1 MLAPVTPPA
10 HADPAPGPTPRQELA
25 AAHYL
30 AQGETV
36 GMAARL
42 AGIKPEA
49 LQRLQEESEFEALV
63 EECRRLEALPKAEQ
77 EARLERFFR
86 RAVERALAD
95 GRVGAIAA
103 AMRLLGLA
111 SRGGGRGPR
120 ADGDEDVGLT
130 EEEEREAGKPW
141 GMVPDG
147 EGGWLTPDGR
157 EAMPGRELEIVLG
170 KDGPIRCLETVDII
184 DRSPPYIDF
193 LEGLDRRTTQE
204 MNRTAFP
211 YAGVQWDPVTRTLW
225 HWESAKAEADRLREQ
240 ATKAA
245 ASAPWDPVADAMRAA
260 LPPEPAAP
268 PKPKAAPKAS
278 PPIPA
283 APSDLATRLDRL
295 LATGAPAGPA
305 EADLAE
311 AVCSF
316 LWPNWPPYQG
326 ALDGIELWR
335 LRDLLARTPVSPQ
348 VLARLGS
355 AGTGPSS
362 GHRPATGPPDPFLVP
377 MTATPLPIRRRV
389 ELPPGDPALASE
401 SP

>member
-1 MLAPVTPPA
+1 
-10 HADPAPGPTPRQELA
+10 
-25 AAHYL
+25 
-30 AQGETV
+30 
-36 GMAARL
+36 
-42 AGIKPEA
+42 
-49 LQRLQEESEFEALV
+49 
-63 EECRRLEALPKAEQ
+63 
-77 EARLERFFR
+77 
-86 RAVERALAD
+86 
-95 GRVGAIAA
+95 
-103 AMRLLGLA
+103 
-111 SRGGGRGPR
+111 
-120 ADGDEDVGLT
+120 
-130 EEEEREAGKPW
+130 
-141 GMVPDG
+141 
-147 EGGWLTPDGR
+147 
-157 EAMPGRELEIVLG
+157 
-170 KDGPIRCLETVDII
+170 
-184 DRSPPYIDF
+184 
-193 LEGLDRRTTQE
+193 

-240 ATKAA
+240 AAKAA

-278 PPIPA
+278 PPIPV

-311 AVCSF
+311 AVCSL

-348 VLARLGS
+348 VLARLGG